1 MKALVIGCADTRKW
15 YANKVGQ
22 VIDILED
29 LGNEY
34 KVRQDP
40 DPTMSNHRFINFIP
54 KDDAFLINESNDND

>member
-22 VIDILED
+22 VVDILQD

-34 KVRQDP
+34 KVLQDP
-40 DPTMSNHRFINFIP
+40 DPTMSNHRFINFIL
-54 KDDAFLINESNDND
+54 KTDTFLINDSDQND